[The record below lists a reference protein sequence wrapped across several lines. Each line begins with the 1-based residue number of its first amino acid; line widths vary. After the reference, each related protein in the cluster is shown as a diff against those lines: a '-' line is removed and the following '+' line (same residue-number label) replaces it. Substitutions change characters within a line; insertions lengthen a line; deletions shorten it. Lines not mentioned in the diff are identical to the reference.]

1 MVSALEAVARPRAFP
16 FLLQLASAVQ
26 GTEQVPSKCCSGK
39 DTSFWHHSSSLSF
52 RPGEFYGI
60 SDSPT
65 APTCTCPPH
74 AISEDEGE
82 HRCHGGPCVSQSDL
96 LGRVYT
102 EAKFECHKRKK
113 RLSELPHLERQQYPF
128 D

>member
-1 MVSALEAVARPRAFP
+1 MVGALEAVARPRAFP

-65 APTCTCPPH
+65 APTCTCRPPH
-74 AISEDEGE
+74 AISEDDGE
-82 HRCHGGPCVSQSDL
+82 HCCHGGLVSLSQTCWAESTQKL
-96 LGRVYT
+96 NLNATKGR
-102 EAKFECHKRKK
+102 KG
-113 RLSELPHLERQQYPF
+113 
-128 D
+128 